1 MAISDITST
10 ASGLSSLPTEHAK
23 RADKRGSQDL
33 GAEDFIKII
42 TTQLTHQNPLEPM
55 KDTEFIHQMSQF
67 NELEQAREMS
77 QTMKASTYLGRRVTL
92 DTNVAGKMK
101 EVQGDVTAYVKD
113 KDGDKVKVGGLE
125 YPVSS
130 IRRVEMSEQ
139 SKATVCQPAPMKSEE
154 KLEVAPVA

>member
-10 ASGLSSLPTEHAK
+10 ATGGSPLHAEHAK

-33 GAEDFIKII
+33 GAEDFIKIL

-77 QTMKASTYLGRRVTL
+77 QTMKANTYLGRHVTL
-92 DTNVAGKMK
+92 DTNVAGKSK
-101 EVQGDVTAYVKD
+101 EIEGDVTAYVKS
-113 KDGDKVKVGGLE
+113 KDGDKVQVGGLE

-130 IRRVEMSEQ
+130 IKRVEMSES
-139 SKATVCQPAPMKSEE
+139 SKGSACSEKKDPAP
-154 KLEVAPVA
+154 AA